1 MNHTGNPRAVG
12 VLALQGGVAEHAEM
26 LEQLGTRVVLVRRE
40 SDLLGPDGPRIDA
53 LVLPGGESSTQDRL
67 LRLFDMT
74 LALRSVIEEGVPTL
88 GTCAGLI
95 LLARSVLDPAPGQK
109 TLGILD
115 VVVRRNAFGTQVA
128 SREAEFTVQAA
139 GVIGQGQDKSIR
151 AALIRAPEIV
161 SVGVRGRVISTVN
174 GRILGVTSM
183 CPDASPVPEPRYSV
197 RGQQHSLG
205 TVTGIAFHPE
215 IAGDPAFH
223 RALLAQTD
231 PVRIRY

>member
-1 MNHTGNPRAVG
+1 MIHLGKTRTVG
-12 VLALQGGVAEHAEM
+12 VLALQGGVVEHAEM
-26 LEQLGTRVVLVRRE
+26 LERLGARVVLVRRE
-40 SDLLGPDGPRIDA
+40 SDLRGPDGSRIDA

-74 LALRSVIEEGVPTL
+74 LALRSVIEDGVPTL

-95 LLARSVLDPAPGQK
+95 LLARSVLDPARGQK
-109 TLGILD
+109 ALGILD
-115 VVVRRNAFGTQVA
+115 VVVRRNAFGAQIA
-128 SREAEFTVQAA
+128 SHEADFTVQTA
-139 GVIGQGQDKSIR
+139 GIIGQGQDGSIR

-161 SVGVRGRVISTVN
+161 SVGAGVRVISTMN
-174 GRILGVTSM
+174 GRILGATSM
-183 CPDASPVPEPRYSV
+183 IPDAAPVPDPGYSF

-223 RALLAQTD
+223 RALLTHTD
-231 PVRIRY
+231 PVRIR